1 MAGGGIEN
9 NTGGRICAFIIIFLL
24 FLMNFYPLI
33 CIILDSIRYYKI
45 HNIFSQINIIIN
57 IIILL
62 LYYIYFYIHKK
73 NNLNPKDGIC
83 RIIRYELFIMCIG
96 IIYSIII
103 DLYNFSFPL
112 YTILKNI
119 FFMHLLLMYMPMPTK
134 TLKKQ
139 KRKSI

>member
-1 MAGGGIEN
+1 MAGGGLEN
-9 NTGGRICAFIIIFLL
+9 NTGGRIIAFIFIFL
-24 FLMNFYPLI
+24 FSSMEFCPLI
-33 CIILDSIRYYKI
+33 CIILDSIRYYKT

-62 LYYIYFYIHKK
+62 LYYIYTYIHSK

-83 RIIRYELFIMCIG
+83 RIIRYELFLMRIG

-103 DLYNFSFPL
+103 DLYNFSFTV

-119 FFMHLLLMYMPMPTK
+119 FFIQLLSRHMPIK
-134 TLKKQ
+134 TLKDK
-139 KRKSI
+139 KEKV